1 MLKKLS
7 AIGNSLGVVIEKP
20 ILDLLKIDRDTLLEV
35 TTDGRGI
42 YLCPTTEE
50 HAARVQ
56 AATARVMRNH
66 DAALKKL
73 AE

>member
-1 MLKKLS
+1 MAMKHPAHPGKIIKHAIEATGLS
-7 AIGNSLGVVIEKP
+7 V
-20 ILDLLKIDRDTLLEV
+20 
-35 TTDGRGI
+35 
-42 YLCPTTEE
+42 TTEE

-73 AE
+73 AD